1 MAAILNLVY
10 SVFVLLFAVIG
21 VVVVVGITVGPD
33 TGREGRWSQWLGALV
48 VAVFLVVMVGGLIV

>member
-10 SVFVLLFAVIG
+10 SVIVLLLAVIG
-21 VVVVVGITVGPD
+21 VGVVIGITTGPD

-48 VAVFLVVMVGGLIV
+48 VAVFLLVMIVGLIV